1 MAVTTTYGSWL
12 NHASE
17 LTVDHTIQAAVGEYA
32 NDYDLNAVKDDYV
45 TAVNAALPDGVFLV
59 GDEFHG
65 PYRDEDAD
73 FDGYNLAEDGR
84 LDIKTI
90 VADVDLY
97 AIVEANELWTI
108 DRVAEELG
116 FQGASANGT
125 ARKTLSRWGVERHD
139 MVDHP
144 DSGRPQARY
153 MAGAVKAAQAAA
165 PRPRTRS

>member
-12 NHASE
+12 KHTHE
-17 LTVDHTIQAAVGEYA
+17 LTVGHTIRAAVGEFA
-32 NDYDLNAVKDDYV
+32 ADYDLDALENGYR

-65 PYRDEDAD
+65 PYQDEDAD
-73 FDGYNLAEDGR
+73 FDGYALDEDGR

-90 VADVDLY
+90 VAGVDLY

-108 DRVAEELG
+108 DRVVEELG
-116 FQGASANGT
+116 FKGDSAKGT
-125 ARKTLSRWGVERHD
+125 ARKTLSRWGVDRHD

-153 MAGAVKAAQAAA
+153 KSADVKAAQVAA
-165 PRPRTRS
+165 PRPRTRP